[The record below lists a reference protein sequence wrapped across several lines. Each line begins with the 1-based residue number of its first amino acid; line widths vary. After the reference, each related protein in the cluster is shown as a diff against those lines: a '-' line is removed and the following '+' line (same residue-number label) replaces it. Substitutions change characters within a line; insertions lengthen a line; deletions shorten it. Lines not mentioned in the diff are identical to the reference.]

1 MVASGSVG
9 PGAVVRIAT
18 KINIGVLTVF
28 AATVIAN
35 FAVLEWTIKPK
46 FDEIEISDAKRNHE
60 RVLEGIQ
67 NMGATLR
74 ASAQDYA
81 FWDACFDFAR
91 GIDVEKFKESTL
103 SPADKMLENVAVDVA
118 VFFNNKRELIWAA
131 GIDHSS
137 TENPFGLVVDLMNL
151 EYRHPYLSGN
161 GDVAVTSGMIETSK
175 GLALVSVA
183 PIVRSDH
190 TGDPA
195 GVLLM
200 GKLLDEAAIQ
210 KLTGVSFRLDRSGKS
225 AKSAEVER
233 TVVTGPD
240 TIASTSLV
248 ADIMDRPLALL
259 TSESGRRMSKVGSE
273 AINYAVLLMML
284 AAALV
289 IMALWLFVRSVIVS
303 RLARLTSHFANAV
316 ADGRISEH
324 RTLDANDEI
333 RHLATTFNC
342 LAKQVNDMRD
352 ELADSAYLNGL
363 SEWASGTL
371 HNVRNSLMP
380 INMYT
385 QKLQELFSKQWSINF
400 GTAIEQLTNPDT
412 PPERR
417 EKLLAYV
424 AASNHHFAHSVDMV
438 QELASNIMSCSKSIE
453 EMVSGHESFAKKD
466 VRKEHIEIR
475 ELLTNVAKMTFGST
489 GSEIEMKLPDQPAF
503 ITGNRIILRQ
513 IAANIFF
520 NAGEA
525 MLGQKV
531 PKRVSIEFRE
541 APDNGDYLEIAMSD
555 NGEGIPP
562 DKLTAIFARGYS
574 TRQHKKGGLGLHWCA
589 NAAKAMGG
597 SLWAE
602 SNDTQ
607 TGATLVLRLP
617 KASDAAAR
625 ELAA

>member
-1 MVASGSVG
+1 M
-9 PGAVVRIAT
+9 RIAT
-18 KINIGVLTVF
+18 KINIGVLAVF
-28 AATVIAN
+28 AASVVAN
-35 FAVLEWTIKPK
+35 FVVLEWTIKPK
-46 FDEIEISDAKRNHE
+46 FDEIEIADAKRNHD

-67 NMGATLR
+67 NMSATLR

-91 GIDVEKFKESTL
+91 GIDAEKFRESTL
-103 SPADKMLENVAVDVA
+103 SPPDKMLENVSVDVA
-118 VFFNNKRELIWAA
+118 VFFNSKRELLWAA
-131 GIDHSS
+131 GIDESS
-137 TENPFGLVVDLMNL
+137 TVNPTGLVADLVNL

-161 GDVAVTSGMIETSK
+161 GDGAIKTGMIETSK
-175 GLALVSVA
+175 GLALLAVA

-190 TGDPA
+190 TGEPA

-210 KLTGVSFRLDRSGKS
+210 KLTGVLFKFDLGGQSVGN
-225 AKSAEVER
+225 AEVER
-233 TVVTGPD
+233 TVVTGQD
-240 TIASTSLV
+240 TISSTSLV
-248 ADIMDRPLALL
+248 IDIMSRPLALL
-259 TSESGRRMSKVGSE
+259 TSESGRQMSKVGTE
-273 AINYAVLLMML
+273 AINYAVLFMML

-289 IMALWLFVRSVIVS
+289 IMALWLFVRSVVVS
-303 RLARLTSHFANAV
+303 RLAGLTNHFAHAV

-324 RTLDANDEI
+324 KSSDANDEI
-333 RHLATTFNC
+333 RHLATTFNG
-342 LAKQVNDMRD
+342 LAKQVNNMRD
-352 ELADSAYLNGL
+352 ELADSAYLIGL

-385 QKLQELFSKQWSINF
+385 LKLQELFSKQWCVNF
-400 GTAIEQLTNPDT
+400 GTAIDQLTNPET

-438 QELASNIMSCSKSIE
+438 QELANNIMSCSRSIE
-453 EMVSGHESFAKKD
+453 EMVSGHEIFTKKD
-466 VRKEHIEIR
+466 VRSEQIEIR
-475 ELLTNVAKMTFGST
+475 ELLANVAKMTFGST
-489 GSEIEMKLPDQPAF
+489 GSEIELKFPDQPAF
-503 ITGNRIILRQ
+503 ISGNRIILRQ

-525 MLGQKV
+525 MVGQKT
-531 PKRVSIEFRE
+531 PKLVSIEFRE
-541 APDNGDYLEIAMSD
+541 APQNGDYLEIALSD

-562 DKLTAIFARGYS
+562 DKLTAVFARGYS
-574 TRQHKKGGLGLHWCA
+574 TREHKKGGLGLHWCA

-602 SNDTQ
+602 SNGTEP
-607 TGATLVLRLP
+607 GATLVLRLQ
-617 KASDAAAR
+617 KACESSAHGIAA
-625 ELAA
+625 